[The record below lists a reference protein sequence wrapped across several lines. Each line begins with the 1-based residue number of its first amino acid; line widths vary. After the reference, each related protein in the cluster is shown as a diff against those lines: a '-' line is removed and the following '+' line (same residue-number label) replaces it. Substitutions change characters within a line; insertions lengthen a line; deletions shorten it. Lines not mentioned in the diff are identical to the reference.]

1 MRVGAAALCVCFH
14 KPKRV
19 SESTPLKRVFCGSI
33 SRLSI
38 RARDKRNRKQ

>member
-1 MRVGAAALCVCFH
+1 LRVGAAALCDWFH

-38 RARDKRNRKQ
+38 RARDKQNRKR